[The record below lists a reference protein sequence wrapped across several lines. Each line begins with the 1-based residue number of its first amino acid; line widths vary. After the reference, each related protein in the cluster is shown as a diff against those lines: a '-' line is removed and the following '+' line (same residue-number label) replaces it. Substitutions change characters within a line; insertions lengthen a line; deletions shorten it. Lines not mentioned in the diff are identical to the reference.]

1 VVEQCVEQAAIGA
14 VAASVTSRAKDTEVV
29 WFFAAPALIGPMV
42 NMEPRTGSTAVLAS
56 VAGTFER
63 FPPVLF
69 PATAPQVLTVRGLPL
84 ALPLRLD
91 NRHGSRYDDE
101 RPRPPGQV
109 DGKVRSRGCR
119 HGLVIDP
126 VNAPREADGPALLRV
141 FAGRRVRRR
150 DPIPQRG

>member
-63 FPPVLF
+63 FPPALF
-69 PATAPQVLTVRGLPL
+69 PATAP
-84 ALPLRLD
+84 D
-91 NRHGSRYDDE
+91 
-101 RPRPPGQV
+101 
-109 DGKVRSRGCR
+109 
-119 HGLVIDP
+119 
-126 VNAPREADGPALLRV
+126 
-141 FAGRRVRRR
+141 
-150 DPIPQRG
+150 